1 MGASA
6 EPSGS
11 TNFLGPIGVTPLGG
25 ASCYSLGT
33 TIGMAL
39 SGREPRAPNWNEYL
53 AKLYRNEYFS
63 RRRGPA
69 DPLGPT
75 HLPFLVGMG
84 SLEGGP
90 ADRIGMA
97 NLLAFI
103 SITPSVGDSADLIGK
118 ANLLISTEMTHFA
131 GGSAGPI
138 GTTDLPH
145 FIGRPPLGGASSGPT
160 GATNFLI
167 PKGWPHLEETL
178 RTQQA

>member
-90 ADRIGMA
+90 ADRIGM
-97 NLLAFI
+97 
-103 SITPSVGDSADLIGK
+103 T
-118 ANLLISTEMTHFA
+118 NLLISIEMTHFA

-167 PKGWPHLEETL
+167 SKGWPHLEETL